1 MCCSELEAPDS
12 EVRLPSSL
20 RGGPTL
26 SARIAVLLACV
37 CVCVCVC
44 VRSRHPTLRS
54 ACLSACR
61 RVRVTGQLSGV
72 ARRSP
77 CHRACG
83 GGYLCQR
90 ASLSRCTCVCVCSC
104 VRVCLHVCATGML
117 TSGARRRICRSPCDR
132 RRCRCPISGTD
143 RRKRLR
149 CSAAHSRTS
158 FPSPRW
164 TCGSAPRIASGTL
177 SLKVR
182 VHVHVS
188 YRHAGYRYLCTC
200 VQRACMRALVRA
212 RSHTHMH
219 AHRQMA
225 CTRTSMATGCFQTF
239 SGRRSPSSCG
249 RRSVCVLFS
258 TLALL

>member
-1 MCCSELEAPDS
+1 MHVVECASRVNCQALLGALPAIELAGGATS
-12 EVRLPSSL
+12 VSAHRCLAVR
-20 RGGPTL
+20 
-26 SARIAVLLACV
+26 ACACV
-37 CVCVCVC
+37 
-44 VRSRHPTLRS
+44 
-54 ACLSACR
+54 
-61 RVRVTGQLSGV
+61 
-72 ARRSP
+72 
-77 CHRACG
+77 RAC
-83 GGYLCQR
+83 
-90 ASLSRCTCVCVCSC
+90 V
-104 VRVCLHVCATGML
+104 HVCATGML

-188 YRHAGYRYLCTC
+188 YRHAGYLYLCTC

-212 RSHTHMH
+212 RTHTHMH

>member
-44 VRSRHPTLRS
+44 VRSSHPTLRS

-90 ASLSRCTCVCVCSC
+90 ASLSRCPCVCVCAC
-104 VRVCLHVCATGML
+104 VCACVCNMHANERGAQTNLPEPVRSAAVQMSYFWDRQKEKVAMQCGPLTHFIPKPAMDVWERAKDRFGDIVAQGPCACTCIIQTCWIPLPMHLRPTCMHARARARALTHTHARTPTDGVHPNEHGYRVFSDFLGQEIAELLRAQVCL
-117 TSGARRRICRSPCDR
+117 RP
-132 RRCRCPISGTD
+132 
-143 RRKRLR
+143 
-149 CSAAHSRTS
+149 
-158 FPSPRW
+158 
-164 TCGSAPRIASGTL
+164 
-177 SLKVR
+177 
-182 VHVHVS
+182 
-188 YRHAGYRYLCTC
+188 
-200 VQRACMRALVRA
+200 
-212 RSHTHMH
+212 
-219 AHRQMA
+219 
-225 CTRTSMATGCFQTF
+225 FQHLYY
-239 SGRRSPSSCG
+239 CN
-249 RRSVCVLFS
+249 
-258 TLALL
+258 